1 MVFTNVLAIIG
12 FPVLRSVGG
21 WLENALKD
29 GKVTTFEWTQLG
41 ETILRVG
48 LIGVGT
54 YFGLNNLGVDIS
66 VVGAGASSV
75 VLDFI
80 LSAIKKKKK

>member
-1 MVFTNVLAIIG
+1 MWTEIASIIG
-12 FPVLRSVGG
+12 FPILRSAAG

-29 GKVTTFEWTQLG
+29 NKITSFEWKQLG
-41 ETILRVG
+41 ETVLRVG

-54 YFGLNNLGVDIS
+54 YLGLNEAGIDIS
-66 VVGAGASSV
+66 ALGAGASSV